1 MVLAFPTLGREDVPN
16 LGRRKEPSTILEVI
30 EKLKCLENWNFSK
43 IRKEVQALIYN
54 RGGEI
59 WDQYNANWTSI
70 AQLID
75 ALQL

>member
-1 MVLAFPTLGREDVPN
+1 M
-16 LGRRKEPSTILEVI
+16 ILEVI